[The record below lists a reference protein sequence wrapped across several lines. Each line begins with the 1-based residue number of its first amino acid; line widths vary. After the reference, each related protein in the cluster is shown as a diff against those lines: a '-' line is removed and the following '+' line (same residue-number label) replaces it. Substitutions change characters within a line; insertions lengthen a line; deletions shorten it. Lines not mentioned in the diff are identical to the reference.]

1 MHSSAFGMA
10 KILAQLNINNSSCK
24 ISNTVFSSF
33 SVPVVLCWEIFS
45 FFPRG
50 NKNKQTVYYDSIITR
65 LLRVLTAVKA
75 SLNEIASPVSTTEIR
90 QHKF

>member
-10 KILAQLNINNSSCK
+10 KILPQLNINNFHDAK
-24 ISNTVFSSF
+24 FLIVFSPF

-45 FFPRG
+45 FFHGG
-50 NKNKQTVYYDSIITR
+50 NKNKQTVYYDGIITR

-75 SLNEIASPVSTTEIR
+75 SLNEIASPVSTT
-90 QHKF
+90 